1 MVDVERGG
9 QRVALT
15 KQRVEDCLAA
25 FAARYEQ
32 LAGPKATLYA
42 GELLRAI
49 GARGLY
55 GCGRS
60 ALALYSATL
69 PRDIVMRTGTDYE
82 HLAFWQYDG
91 DGESY
96 LAGYPREAPGCGK
109 IDISAMVMAG
119 GLAAMR
125 AGLRRADSC

>member
-1 MVDVERGG
+1 VSSADVWPIAAATTLG
-9 QRVALT
+9 VAPAAIAS
-15 KQRVEDCLAA
+15 VEW
-25 FAARYEQ
+25 
-32 LAGPKATLYA
+32 
-42 GELLRAI
+42 
-49 GARGLY
+49 
-55 GCGRS
+55 
-60 ALALYSATL
+60 
-69 PRDIVMRTGTDYE
+69 DIVMRTGTDYE

-119 GLAAMR
+119 GLAEMR